1 MLSIFSCY
9 ILDFHKTNPNI
20 QMKKKTLLK
29 NIFHPNMR
37 NRSRSDVKVRK
48 LASKP
53 QLKHN
58 DELESSL
65 SRFRRAVGSGGLRG
79 PCPPP
84 YFGGSVKPFQT
95 RGADFAN

>member
-1 MLSIFSCY
+1 
-9 ILDFHKTNPNI
+9 
-20 QMKKKTLLK
+20 
-29 NIFHPNMR
+29 MR

-65 SRFRRAVGSGGLRG
+65 SRFRRAVGSGDLPRAM
-79 PCPPP
+79 PLPPS

-95 RGADFAN
+95 RGADYAN